1 MSHLTIHEGQV
12 TWLPGLVL
20 EDLPP
25 DMPRQVSVQV
35 KGRDIGLHAD
45 GVVGAFPLATGQ
57 TVVIRP
63 KVGPANF
70 LRMLFVAE
78 GRQTQLSSE
87 LDRLVDYGLSDDES
101 YVDLLVQRFITEVD
115 RILRMSPR
123 PDRLRVAARE
133 RTFVGNVNPVAT
145 ALRVATRLDDPVST
159 VRAIRVTDTPE
170 NRVIALALRE
180 ARRYMTGEV
189 AGNLDRIQARWLRVA
204 PLPSDAMKD
213 IVQVKAQLARPH
225 SAGSRG
231 YYEEA
236 LAIALA
242 LLGVQG
248 ISPEGRTELR
258 GEGHVLKTAVVFERY
273 IRRTLQRLLSD
284 KGVVVTGPE
293 AASLSLYTN
302 GSYELNPDVIFWRDS
317 RPVLLI
323 DAKYKEPDSGDHYQ
337 MSAYLD
343 AFGLKRGVL
352 VSPTE
357 VSHRRVTFKK
367 PNGVEV
373 VQFPLPLVDLRESE
387 DSLAELL
394 LQVP

>member
-1 MSHLTIHEGQV
+1 MNHLTIHENQV
-12 TWLPGLVL
+12 TWLPGLTL

-25 DMPRQVSVQV
+25 DMPRQVTVQV
-35 KGRDIGLHAD
+35 KGRDIGLYAD
-45 GVVGAFPLATGQ
+45 GVVGAFALTTGQ

-87 LDRLVDYGLSDDES
+87 LDRLVDYGLSDDAS

-115 RILRMSPR
+115 RILRRSPR
-123 PDRLRVAARE
+123 PNRVRVATRE
-133 RTFVGNVNPVAT
+133 RTFVGNVKAAAT
-145 ALRVATRLDDPVST
+145 ALRVATRQDDPVST

-180 ARRYMTGEV
+180 ARGYVTDD
-189 AGNLDRIQARWLRVA
+189 ALTKIDRLQSRWRRVA
-204 PLPSDAMKD
+204 PTPTDAMKD
-213 IVQVKAQLARPH
+213 ILHVKTQLARPH
-225 SAGSRG
+225 SAGSRA
-231 YYEEA
+231 YYEET

-248 ISPEGRTELR
+248 ISPEGQAELR

-273 IRRTLQRLLSD
+273 IRRTLQRLLAD
-284 KGVVVTGPE
+284 KGVIVTGPE
-293 AASLSLYTN
+293 TASLSLYTN

-317 RPVLLI
+317 HPVLLI
-323 DAKYKEPDSGDHYQ
+323 DAKYKEPDAGDHYQ
-337 MSAYLD
+337 MCTYLD
-343 AFGLKRGVL
+343 SFGLTRGVL

-357 VSHRRVTFKK
+357 VSNHHTTLKK
-367 PNGVEV
+367 PNGTEV
-373 VQFPLPLVDLRESE
+373 VNFPLPLTDLRQSE
-387 DSLAELL
+387 ESLAGLL
-394 LQVP
+394 RHIP